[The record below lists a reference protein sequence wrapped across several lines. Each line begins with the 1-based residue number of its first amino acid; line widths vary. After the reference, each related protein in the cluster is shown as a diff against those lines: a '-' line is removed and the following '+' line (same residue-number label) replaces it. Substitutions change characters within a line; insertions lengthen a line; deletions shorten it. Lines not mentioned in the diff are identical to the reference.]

1 MTESEKM
8 KTDAELR
15 RMSDNI
21 EGGPWTGVERRQGQG
36 GPFPLQ
42 QRPMRRGV
50 PLYQAIAAEER
61 YGTIEPRRKASESTV
76 QFGSE
81 IDAEVAANFRLYARH
96 RGLKLRSCVELA
108 LREFLN
114 SRR

>member
-1 MTESEKM
+1 MTEDM
-8 KTDAELR
+8 KADAELR

-21 EGGPWTGVERRQGQG
+21 EGGPWSGVERRQGRG

-42 QRPMRRGV
+42 QRPMRHV
-50 PLYQAIAAEER
+50 QAFAEV
-61 YGTIEPRRKASESTV
+61 IEPRKSSAKVV